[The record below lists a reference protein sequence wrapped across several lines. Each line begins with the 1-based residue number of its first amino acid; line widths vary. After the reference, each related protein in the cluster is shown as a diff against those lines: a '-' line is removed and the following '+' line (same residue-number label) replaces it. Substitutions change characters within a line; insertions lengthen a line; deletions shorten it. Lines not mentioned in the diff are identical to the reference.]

1 MESLS
6 MVSHTNALIKNRE
19 TIDINLYEQFIKYLD
34 ASPKTVETYKKS
46 LKQMFSYLLSN
57 NVTSP
62 RCEDLLAYRN
72 YLFAKGLKP
81 TTIQNYITAAKIF
94 FTWTN
99 EEGYYPNI
107 CNSEKGMSYTQY
119 YNRFKNL
126 TCALG
131 MDHSPHETRHTFATL
146 AKEAKVDE
154 YCLKLILGHNIADLT
169 ERVYTHRKKEQ
180 LLEEIKKIE

>member
-1 MESLS
+1 M
-6 MVSHTNALIKNRE
+6 
-19 TIDINLYEQFIKYLD
+19 F
-34 ASPKTVETYKKS
+34 TVD
-46 LKQMFSYLLSN
+46 N
-57 NVTSP
+57 
-62 RCEDLLAYRN
+62 
-72 YLFAKGLKP
+72 
-81 TTIQNYITAAKIF
+81 
-94 FTWTN
+94 
-99 EEGYYPNI
+99 

-180 LLEEIKKIE
+180 LLEEIKKIEQPIVLSHHSFVIIELISRIVYWTLQKIKAVTKC

>member
-1 MESLS
+1 M
-6 MVSHTNALIKNRE
+6 
-19 TIDINLYEQFIKYLD
+19 F
-34 ASPKTVETYKKS
+34 TVD
-46 LKQMFSYLLSN
+46 N
-57 NVTSP
+57 
-62 RCEDLLAYRN
+62 
-72 YLFAKGLKP
+72 
-81 TTIQNYITAAKIF
+81 
-94 FTWTN
+94 
-99 EEGYYPNI
+99 

-146 AKEAKVDE
+146 AKETKVDE

>member
-81 TTIQNYITAAKIF
+81 TTIQNYITAAKIE
-94 FTWTN
+94 TAVKSSLL
-99 EEGYYPNI
+99 Y
-107 CNSEKGMSYTQY
+107 SVK
-119 YNRFKNL
+119 KN
-126 TCALG
+126 
-131 MDHSPHETRHTFATL
+131 P
-146 AKEAKVDE
+146 AKNHGINVF
-154 YCLKLILGHNIADLT
+154 LP
-169 ERVYTHRKKEQ
+169 R
-180 LLEEIKKIE
+180 

>member
-107 CNSEKGMSYTQY
+107 AEYFDIRSKTPGPTVNMAIMLS
-119 YNRFKNL
+119 KNAIFPITIHICCLLL
-126 TCALG
+126 T
-131 MDHSPHETRHTFATL
+131 TVT
-146 AKEAKVDE
+146 V
-154 YCLKLILGHNIADLT
+154 
-169 ERVYTHRKKEQ
+169 KKEC
-180 LLEEIKKIE
+180 LIPSIITDSKI

>member
-34 ASPKTVETYKKS
+34 ASP
-46 LKQMFSYLLSN
+46 N
-57 NVTSP
+57 
-62 RCEDLLAYRN
+62 
-72 YLFAKGLKP
+72 
-81 TTIQNYITAAKIF
+81 
-94 FTWTN
+94 
-99 EEGYYPNI
+99 